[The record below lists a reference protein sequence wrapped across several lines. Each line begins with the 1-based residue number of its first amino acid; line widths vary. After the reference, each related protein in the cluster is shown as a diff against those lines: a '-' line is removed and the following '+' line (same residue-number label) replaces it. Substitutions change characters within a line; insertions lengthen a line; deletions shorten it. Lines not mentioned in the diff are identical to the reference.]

1 MNLKC
6 SSSLSA
12 IALGSFDLLS
22 GVKVINTWI
31 YTENFDICLE
41 DIFRMNLS
49 NIHRQSEESVNSFV
63 PSIFDIKHLNL
74 LVISSIFM
82 IEKKPHNVYYS
93 LILLLDSSSIKFT
106 LSPNFYKTL
115 QNHCV
120 YLASLAKNILKNNEN
135 IQKLQPFLD
144 QTKENCNIFLNSCIQ
159 PNFELYLDVSP
170 VDSQFLAIALSS
182 HLQTQ
187 MTTVIEANS
196 KEEAYFLMSFLY
208 CFTLPFQREHSS
220 FEMND
225 TIIHGLYLQCV
236 KPQDSYI
243 DDLILT
249 FRTPTTYI
257 KLPERSIFITPNIE
271 KQKQI
276 YENWRETLTLDSQTA
291 KKKIADIRKEF
302 KISLKKVN
310 YPAPWSL
317 VTLSLITQV
326 QQEYQES
333 VCELQFSSFIKMAL
347 NSIAIVKSMVEDTTK
362 TLSYD
367 EFQNICK
374 ELKITG
380 AEDLN
385 LLFSVAQIF
394 DKSFHVKIATNKSK

>member
-1 MNLKC
+1 MNEKN
-6 SSSLSA
+6 SSLSA
-12 IALGSFDLLS
+12 IALASFDLLS
-22 GVKVINTWI
+22 GVKVINSWI
-31 YTENFDICLE
+31 YAENFNISLD

-49 NIHRQSEESVNSFV
+49 NIHRQSEEYVNSFV
-63 PSIFDIKHLNL
+63 TSIFDIQHLNTI
-74 LVISSIFM
+74 VVSSIFM

-93 LILLLDSSSIKFT
+93 LIILLDSSSIKFS
-106 LSPNFYKTL
+106 LSPSFYTTL
-115 QNHCV
+115 QNHCIF
-120 YLASLAKNILKNNEN
+120 LASIAKNILQANEN

-144 QTKENCNIFLNSCIQ
+144 QTKDNCNIYLISSIP
-159 PNFELYLDVSP
+159 PNIDISLDVSP

-187 MTTVIEANS
+187 MTTVVEANS
-196 KEEAYFLMSFLY
+196 KEDAYFIMSFLY

-220 FEMND
+220 FEMHD

-243 DDLILT
+243 DDLILS

-257 KLPERSIFITPNIE
+257 KLPERSIFITPNID

-291 KKKIADIRKEF
+291 KKRIAEVRKEF
-302 KISLKKVN
+302 NLSLKKIN
-310 YPAPWSL
+310 YPTPWSL
-317 VTLSLITQV
+317 VTLSLVTQV
-326 QQEYQES
+326 QREYQES
-333 VCELQFSSFIKMAL
+333 VCDLQFSSFVKMSL

-362 TLSYD
+362 TLTFD

-380 AEDLN
+380 SEDLN